1 MGSTAY
7 TRNMALNSNF
17 YIYALAMS
25 RDLYTSTRGAF
36 DCVACM
42 YTCMCVSC
50 VFTGEPYR
58 RKFTN

>member
-36 DCVACM
+36 DCV
-42 YTCMCVSC
+42 TCVYVYVCRMCVH
-50 VFTGEPYR
+50 R
-58 RKFTN
+58 

>member
-36 DCVACM
+36 DFICVLCM
-42 YTCMCVSC
+42 YVCFCIVK
-50 VFTGEPYR
+50 PYYF
-58 RKFTN
+58 K